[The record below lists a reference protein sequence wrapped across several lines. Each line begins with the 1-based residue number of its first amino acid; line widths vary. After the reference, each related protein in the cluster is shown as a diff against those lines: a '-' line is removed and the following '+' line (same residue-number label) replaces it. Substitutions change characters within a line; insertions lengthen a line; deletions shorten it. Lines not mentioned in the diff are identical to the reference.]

1 MPCFVIMKIFM
12 VSVIDCN
19 SKFSNKSHYL
29 SIVFISIFWLY
40 CYIIVRTLIKKK
52 KKKKKK
58 IVRTT
63 LLPVWVIYT
72 ITFANELS

>member
-40 CYIIVRTLIKKK
+40 CYMIVRTLI
-52 KKKKKK
+52 KKKKK

>member
-52 KKKKKK
+52 

>member
-12 VSVIDCN
+12 VSVIDCH

-40 CYIIVRTLIKKK
+40 CYMIVRTLI
-52 KKKKKK
+52 KKKKK